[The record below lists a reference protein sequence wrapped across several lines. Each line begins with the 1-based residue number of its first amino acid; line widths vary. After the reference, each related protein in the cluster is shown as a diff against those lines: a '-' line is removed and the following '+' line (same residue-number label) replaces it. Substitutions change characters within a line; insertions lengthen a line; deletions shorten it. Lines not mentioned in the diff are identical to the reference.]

1 MLIRPNLSA
10 SMSVITLVQ
19 LINIT
24 FTINRRYYITQF
36 ATYLLLAKAMQFSVS
51 LIFYGATLC

>member
-24 FTINRRYYITQF
+24 FTNRRYYITQF
-36 ATYLLLAKAMQFSVS
+36 ATYLLLAKAMLFSVS
-51 LIFYGATLC
+51 LTFYGATLC